1 MWDTQN
7 MLEIKKFSIQFRLIL
22 EHVAL
27 SQGKGNVVQVL
38 VKNCNFFFFLGEWV
52 HILNKQKIFLF

>member
-7 MLEIKKFSIQFRLIL
+7 MLEIKKISIQFPLIL

-27 SQGKGNVVQVL
+27 SQGKGNVV
-38 VKNCNFFFFLGEWV
+38 KNCNCFFLGEWV
-52 HILNKQKIFLF
+52 HIILNKKIFLF

>member
-1 MWDTQN
+1 MLDTQN

-22 EHVAL
+22 KHVAL

-38 VKNCNFFFFLGEWV
+38 VKNCNCFFFWESGS
-52 HILNKQKIFLF
+52 ILY

>member
-7 MLEIKKFSIQFRLIL
+7 MLEIKKISIQFPLIL

-27 SQGKGNVVQVL
+27 SQAREMWLKFWLKIVIV
-38 VKNCNFFFFLGEWV
+38 FFWGSGS
-52 HILNKQKIFLF
+52 ILY

>member
-7 MLEIKKFSIQFRLIL
+7 MLEIKKISIQFALIL

-27 SQGKGNVVQVL
+27 SQGKGNVVKVL
-38 VKNCNFFFFLGEWV
+38 VKNCNCFFLGEWV
-52 HILNKQKIFLF
+52 HIILNKKIFLF

>member
-1 MWDTQN
+1 MLDTQN

-38 VKNCNFFFFLGEWV
+38 VKNCNCFFFLGEWV
-52 HILNKQKIFLF
+52 HIILNKKIFLF